1 MMSDVVS
8 AKILKVLE
16 ALLVVRLLLLRVNS
30 VALHQVQD
38 VAGRG
43 RGEHCRLRMVVGKH
57 CRLEEKSRLIRCA
70 YPAGQKTVREV
81 YFTVFLASK
90 FRFIFGSNSG
100 INHKQECYM
109 DILTWVTAA
118 GEGAG
123 CMAYLTRCC
132 WLPKWG

>member
-57 CRLEEKSRLIRCA
+57 CRLGYSRWGGCRLHGVSHEVLLAPEMGMRLLLLLLKVENLIVLLLLIGRG
-70 YPAGQKTVREV
+70 PVGPRRR
-81 YFTVFLASK
+81 L
-90 FRFIFGSNSG
+90 G
-100 INHKQECYM
+100 
-109 DILTWVTAA
+109 
-118 GEGAG
+118 
-123 CMAYLTRCC
+123 
-132 WLPKWG
+132 

>member
-81 YFTVFLASK
+81 DFTVFWPASL
-90 FRFIFGSNSG
+90 GLYLG
-100 INHKQECYM
+100 Q
-109 DILTWVTAA
+109 ILGLTISKNVIWTSLPGLQPLGRVPAAWRISRGAA
-118 GEGAG
+118 GSRNGD
-123 CMAYLTRCC
+123 
-132 WLPKWG
+132 